1 MLNLLLALAGALLI
15 LAMLQDTFEVVL
27 LPRRIRRRVRIM
39 RAFFAVT
46 WGAWAALGQLALP
59 GRRREAFL
67 GVYGPL
73 AMMALFGLWALG
85 IMAGFGLLQ
94 WALARQFNPALGSL
108 ADFMLGSGDAFFTL
122 GYNPATFHASWLHA
136 LVLLEAGVGF
146 SFIAVTISYL
156 PVLHQSFSLR
166 DVQIIQLA
174 TQAGSPATSVAVLL
188 WHIEEGDL
196 QRFDT
201 WLRSWER
208 WSSDLIESH
217 CSYPMLAFYRSQHEK
232 HSWLASLAVVLDCCT
247 LVLAGFEEGV
257 FHQAESTFYAA
268 RRVLIEICAALG
280 LNETV
285 TRPSL
290 TDAQFEAISV
300 TVGGIYAR
308 WCADPATRSAIET
321 LRATYDPLLARLSRS
336 LLLPLPS
343 WLPPGGITRIAA
355 PDRRATIDRLT
366 STPAGSRADQESLSS
381 FHKESSEP

>member
-1 MLNLLLALAGALLI
+1 MLNVLLALAGALLI

-27 LPRRIRRRVRIM
+27 LPRRVRRRIRIM

-46 WGAWAALGQLALP
+46 WGAWAALGRLAPP

-73 AMMALFGLWALG
+73 AMMALFGLWSLG
-85 IMAGFGLLQ
+85 IMTGFGLLQ
-94 WALARQFNPALGSL
+94 WALARQFDPTLGTL

-122 GYNPATFHASWLHA
+122 GYNPATFHANWLHA

-156 PVLHQSFSLR
+156 PVLHQSFSAR

-196 QRFDT
+196 HRFDV

-247 LVLAGFEEGV
+247 LVLAGFEESV
-257 FHQAESTFYAA
+257 FHQAESTFFAA
-268 RRVLIEICAALG
+268 RRVLIEICGALG
-280 LNETV
+280 LKGAAM
-285 TRPSL
+285 RPKL
-290 TDAQFEAISV
+290 TDAQFAAIST
-300 TVGGIYAR
+300 TVGRIYAP
-308 WCADPATRSAIET
+308 WQADPATRAAVDT
-321 LRATYDPLLARLSRS
+321 LRATYDPLLVGLSRH
-336 LLLPLPS
+336 LLLPLPE
-343 WLPPGGITRIAA
+343 WLPSGSVATIGA
-355 PDRRATIDRLT
+355 PDRCATIARLT
-366 STPAGSRADQESLSS
+366 GCADQ
-381 FHKESSEP
+381 

>member
-1 MLNLLLALAGALLI
+1 MLNGLLAFAGALLI
-15 LAMLQDTFEVVL
+15 VLMLQDAFEVVL
-27 LPRRIRRRVRIM
+27 LPRRIRRRVRVM

-46 WGAWAALGQLALP
+46 WGTWAALGRLALP

-85 IMAGFGLLQ
+85 IVAGFGLLQ
-94 WALARQFNPALGSL
+94 WALARQYDPTLGTL
-108 ADFMLGSGDAFFTL
+108 ADFLLGSGDAFFTL
-122 GYNPATFHASWLHA
+122 GYNPATFHADWLHA

-188 WHIEEGDL
+188 WHVEEGDL
-196 QRFDT
+196 HRFDD
-201 WLRSWER
+201 WMRSWER

-247 LVLAGFEEGV
+247 LVLAGFDEGV
-257 FHQAESTFYAA
+257 FHQAESTFFAA
-268 RRVLIEICAALG
+268 RRVLIEICGALG
-280 LNETV
+280 LEGV
-285 TRPSL
+285 AMRPLL
-290 TDAQFEAISV
+290 TDDQFEAISAA
-300 TVGGIYAR
+300 VGSIYAP
-308 WCADPATRSAIET
+308 WQAGPATRTAVEA
-321 LRATYDPLLARLSRS
+321 LRATYDPLLVGLSS
-336 LLLPLPS
+336 HLLLPLPA
-343 WLPPGGITRIAA
+343 WLPPGGIATIAS
-355 PDRRATIDRLT
+355 PDRRATIARLT
-366 STPAGSRADQESLSS
+366 GRTSD
-381 FHKESSEP
+381 

>member
-1 MLNLLLALAGALLI
+1 MLNILLALVGAALI
-15 LAMLQDTFEVVL
+15 ALMLQDTFEVVL
-27 LPRRIRRRVRIM
+27 LPRRVHRRMRIM
-39 RAFFAVT
+39 RAYFMVT
-46 WGAWAALGQLALP
+46 WGAWSMLGRRMMP
-59 GRRREAFL
+59 GRQREAFL

-73 AMMALFGLWALG
+73 AMMALFGTWSLG

-94 WALARQFNPALGSL
+94 WAMARQFDPHLGTM

-122 GYNPATFHASWLHA
+122 GYNPATFHADWLHA

-188 WHIEEGDL
+188 WHVEEGEL
-196 QRFDT
+196 GRFET

-247 LVLAGFEEGV
+247 LLLAGFEERV
-257 FHQAESTFYAA
+257 FHQAESTFFAA
-268 RRVLIEICAALG
+268 RRVLIEVCGALG
-280 LNETV
+280 LPGRS
-285 TRPSL
+285 TRPKLS
-290 TDAQFEAISV
+290 DAQFAEISHV
-300 TVGGIYAR
+300 VGRIYAP
-308 WCADPATRSAIET
+308 WTDDEATRDAIER
-321 LRATYDPLLARLSRS
+321 LRATYDPLLSDLSDY
-336 LLLPLPS
+336 LLLPLPD
-343 WLPPGGITRIAA
+343 WLPQGGVAAIGA

-366 STPAGSRADQESLSS
+366 RRHVS
-381 FHKESSEP
+381 